1 MPLRRLQ
8 SVIFVLV
15 AVAGTASSKDALTV
29 DLCRVIEAPN
39 KYANT
44 EISVRAI
51 LKSSMHGTYLGQ
63 SGCDGV
69 LFIALPSEIAKGTTE
84 EQRVEK
90 DANFK
95 AFERARAD
103 FRSDAPNFTATFSGR
118 LEYTKH
124 GKGFGYYGKNKARL
138 VLFKVAEIEQRQ

>member
-1 MPLRRLQ
+1 MPLRLRSL
-8 SVIFVLV
+8 VLILV
-15 AVAGTASSKDALTV
+15 AVSGIASSKDTTMV
-29 DLCRVIEAPN
+29 GLCRVIEAPD
-39 KYANT
+39 KYANA
-44 EISVRAI
+44 EISVRAT
-51 LKSSMHGTYLGQ
+51 LKASMHGTYLGQ

-69 LFIALPSEIAKGTTE
+69 LFIALPSEIAKETTE

-118 LEYTKH
+118 LEYAKH
-124 GKGFGYYGKNKARL
+124 GNGFGYYGKNNARL
-138 VLFKVAEIEQRQ
+138 VLFKVGEIEQRQ